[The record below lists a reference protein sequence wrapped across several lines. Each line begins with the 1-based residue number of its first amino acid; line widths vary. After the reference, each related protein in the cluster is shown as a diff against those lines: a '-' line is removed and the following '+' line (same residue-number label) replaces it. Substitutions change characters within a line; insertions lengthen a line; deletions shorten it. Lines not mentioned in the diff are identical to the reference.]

1 MKDIRPEVF
10 RAYDIRGVVDADFDP
25 EWAERLGRAVGTY
38 FRRKGMTAAVTG
50 RDCRASSP
58 EYEARLA
65 AGMLSAGVDVTTV
78 GMVPTPVLYF
88 AVRHLGRK
96 AGVMVTASHNPPE
109 CNGFKVW
116 AGEST
121 IHTDEIAALYAIMA
135 RGDFAAGKGLA
146 SVHDILP
153 SYLDAVTRDIRLDRP
168 VPVVVDG
175 GNGAAGLI
183 AAEAL
188 RRIGAVVTPL
198 YCEPDGSFPHHH
210 PDPMVEANTRD
221 LSARVREVGADFG
234 VGLDGDG
241 DRLGVVDEAG
251 KPVFGDR
258 VLAVFAREVLAERP
272 GATII
277 GEVKCSHLLFKDIAA
292 HGGVPVMAAAG
303 HSLMKAEMRRRGAL
317 LGGEV
322 SGHLFFADRYFGFD
336 DAVYAALRLAAIVS
350 RADRPLSRMLEDWP
364 ATVGTPEIRLDC
376 PDAVKFAVAA
386 RAVAHFRDRCDLID
400 VDGAR
405 LVFPDGWGLVRASN
419 TQPALVLRFEAETPE
434 RLSEIRRMVEE
445 PLAAWIAEMTP

>member
-1 MKDIRPEVF
+1 MKAILPGVF

-25 EWAERLGRAVGTY
+25 EWVERLGRAVGT
-38 FRRKGMTAAVTG
+38 FFCRKGLTAAVTG
-50 RDCRASSP
+50 RDCRGSST

-65 AGMLSAGVDVTTV
+65 AGMLAAGVDVTTV
-78 GMVPTPVLYF
+78 GMVPTPAFYF
-88 AVRHLGRK
+88 AVTHLGRR

-109 CNGFKVW
+109 FNGFKIW
-116 AGEST
+116 AGEAT
-121 IHTDEIAALYAIMA
+121 IHTDEIAALYGLMA
-135 RGDFAAGKGLA
+135 RGDFTAGPGLA
-146 SVHDILP
+146 SEHDIVP
-153 SYLDAVTRDIRLDRP
+153 AYLETITRDIRLDRP
-168 VPVVVDG
+168 VSVVVDG

-183 AAEAL
+183 AVEAL
-188 RRIGAVVTPL
+188 RRTGAVVTPL
-198 YCEPDGSFPHHH
+198 YCEPDGRFPNHH

-221 LSARVREVGADFG
+221 LSARVRAVGADFG

-251 KPVFGDR
+251 TPVFGDR
-258 VLAVFAREVLAERP
+258 VLAIFAREVLATRP
-272 GATII
+272 GVTII
-277 GEVKCSHLLFKDIAA
+277 GEVKCSHLLFRDIAT

-317 LGGEV
+317 LAGEV

-336 DAVYAALRLAAIVS
+336 DAVYAALRLAAVMS

-364 ATVGTPEIRLDC
+364 ATVCTPEMRLDC

-386 RAVAHFRDRCDLID
+386 RAVAHFRDRYDLID

-405 LVFPDGWGLVRASN
+405 IVFPDGWALLRASN

-434 RLSEIRRMVEE
+434 RLSEIRRLVEE
-445 PLAAWIAEMTP
+445 PLAAWIKEMTP